1 MRDSRSNFAQLLGP
15 GDVVDRPWFR
25 AALVIWCLL
34 LCPSVLAQTKFHAPT
49 PTGPTA
55 APEGAPPAVVGSS
68 IIVSVVDDSGMPLDV
83 QAVVKLRD
91 EARQSVVWGN
101 TKARSE
107 AQFDDVPAG
116 QYELQVTAR
125 GFKTVEQELTLTS
138 SHEAYH
144 VTVALPGDVP
154 GAVED
159 IKLGQVL
166 APKPRKEAE
175 KGVAAMNAGKLQEAQ
190 KHFDAAYKLA
200 PTNADVNYL
209 LGVLAVRQRNFD
221 QAEKWL
227 NRAIS
232 FDPRHAGA
240 LTELGNV
247 LLHRGD
253 TAGAVAV
260 LEPAISLEPRRWRA
274 RQLLGEAYF
283 RRGQIEKARQQAELA
298 VRGSKGMAVD
308 AWLLEAQALA
318 KLGRR
323 QEAVESLEALLREQP
338 QSEAAPRARELIAM
352 LRNGTAARP
361 TDAQ

>member
-1 MRDSRSNFAQLLGP
+1 
-15 GDVVDRPWFR
+15 VDRPWFC
-25 AALVIWCLL
+25 AALASLCLL
-34 LCPSVLAQTKFHAPT
+34 LCPAVPAQTKFHSAT

-68 IIVSVVDDSGMPLDV
+68 IIVSVVDDAGMPLDV
-83 QAVVKLRD
+83 EAIVRLYD
-91 EARQSVVWGN
+91 EARQTVSWGN

-116 QYELQVTAR
+116 QYEVEVSAR
-125 GFKTVEQELTLTS
+125 GFKTTQQELTATS

-144 VTVALPGDVP
+144 VTVALPVDVS
-154 GAVED
+154 GAAED
-159 IKLGQVL
+159 IQLGQVL

-175 KGVAAMNAGKLQEAQ
+175 KGIAAMNAGKLQEAQ
-190 KHFDAAYKLA
+190 KHFEAAYKLA

-209 LGVLAVRQRNFD
+209 LGVLAARQKNFD

-253 TAGAVAV
+253 IAGAVAV
-260 LEPAISLEPRRWRA
+260 LEPAISLEPKRWRA

-283 RRGQIEKARQQAELA
+283 REGQFEKALQQAEMA
-298 VRGSKGMAVD
+298 VRGSKGIAVD

-318 KLGRR
+318 KRGKRK
-323 QEAVESLEALLREQP
+323 EAVETLESLLREQP

-352 LRNGTAARP
+352 LENGAATNP
-361 TDAQ
+361 ADAQ